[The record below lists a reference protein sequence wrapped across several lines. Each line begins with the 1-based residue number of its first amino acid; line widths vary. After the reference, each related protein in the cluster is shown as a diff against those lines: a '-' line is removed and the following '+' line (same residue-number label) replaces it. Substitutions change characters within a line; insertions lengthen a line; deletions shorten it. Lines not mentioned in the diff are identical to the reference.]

1 MKYLIILILLYV
13 GACWSIPK
21 PMESVTNYN
30 VMMVHGAYGSD
41 KGIQNC
47 SDSLPVEAALE
58 TGYLSTSKDA
68 ANIGYYDD
76 RGRLTNW
83 LDSLIFEDYAY
94 DANGDP
100 YIDEEHLKS
109 SPYVYSWRAFVNPAN
124 SSINNAH
131 ELGDRK
137 WHGCGHRRALV
148 EEVQEKRVDGQ
159 MNLVEARKD
168 PNFYRQIPSRY
179 ILVGHSMGGV
189 VSREWIQNSDYYYGD
204 VDKVITLD
212 SPHEG
217 TGALSCSPVILEAE
231 RWGSIIF
238 IPYIC
243 AGIAFNFCFYTCSR
257 SFK

>member
-68 ANIGYYDD
+68 ANI
-76 RGRLTNW
+76 
-83 LDSLIFEDYAY
+83 
-94 DANGDP
+94 
-100 YIDEEHLKS
+100 
-109 SPYVYSWRAFVNPAN
+109 
-124 SSINNAH
+124 
-131 ELGDRK
+131 
-137 WHGCGHRRALV
+137 
-148 EEVQEKRVDGQ
+148 
-159 MNLVEARKD
+159 
-168 PNFYRQIPSRY
+168 
-179 ILVGHSMGGV
+179 
-189 VSREWIQNSDYYYGD
+189 QNSDYYYGD

-217 TGALSCSPVILEAE
+217 IAALSCLPVILEAE
-231 RWGSIIF
+231 RRGSIIF

-243 AGIAFNFCFYTCSR
+243 AGIAFLVILNPLLCHAEQREGS
-257 SFK
+257 SQI